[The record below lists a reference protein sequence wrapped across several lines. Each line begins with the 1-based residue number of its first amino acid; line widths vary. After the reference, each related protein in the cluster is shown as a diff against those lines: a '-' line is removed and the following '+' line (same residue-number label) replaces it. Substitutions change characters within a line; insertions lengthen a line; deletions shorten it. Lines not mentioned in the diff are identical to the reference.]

1 MGLASLSSNSSLAIT
16 PSSIRDWGPHGEF
29 WTVYPRQKWN
39 PQACT
44 SESRTLGDTS
54 CSLAQWKT
62 GCWEENVH
70 QFITESPRHS
80 DLYPWSSVKRW
91 LQQLRHLNL
100 DRSTENG
107 LGMMNG
113 SKGPWGGRSEET
125 EEPPGEVKRKLHG
138 QNLSEDM
145 VRCQEEKKTLRKDR
159 WLVFRNFR
167 CWQDTEGE
175 MSSRQSEIHYQHTSR
190 KSVWKFQT
198 KMAVEAKGK
207 VLGNGYIQ
215 EAVSFTR

>member
-1 MGLASLSSNSSLAIT
+1 MWLASLSSNSSLAVT

-44 SESRTLGDTS
+44 SENRTLGDTS

-113 SKGPWGGRSEET
+113 SKGWGGRSEET
-125 EEPPGEVKRKLHG
+125 EEPPGEVKRKPHG
-138 QNLSEDM
+138 QNLSEERWD
-145 VRCQEEKKTLRKDR
+145 VKRRKRLWEKTDGLCSGTSGAGRTPRGRCPADSQKYTISTPAESRCGSSKQKWQLRPK
-159 WLVFRNFR
+159 V
-167 CWQDTEGE
+167 
-175 MSSRQSEIHYQHTSR
+175 
-190 KSVWKFQT
+190 KS
-198 KMAVEAKGK
+198 
-207 VLGNGYIQ
+207 
-215 EAVSFTR
+215 